1 MAVIT
6 WFYTVQQGEVITS
19 EEVETTEET
28 RAEVEAAIEA
38 ARVIKY
44 GE

>member
-19 EEVETTEET
+19 AEVDTTEQTREEVE
-28 RAEVEAAIEA
+28 AEILA
-38 ARVIKY
+38 AREEKY
-44 GE
+44 GG